1 MLRCRCKRKATEHDA
16 TKRPH
21 KSLKPALAGVICEGF
36 ASPWVCN
43 CGCPWSNHQ
52 QRYAELKVVPLTERL
67 GLPPDATPAKLNFAA
82 DVQPDDMSFLDAGL
96 KRGGFGDQEESQEN
110 VQVAAARVGLK
121 SLKARMTRK

>member
-1 MLRCRCKRKATEHDA
+1 
-16 TKRPH
+16 
-21 KSLKPALAGVICEGF
+21 
-36 ASPWVCN
+36 
-43 CGCPWSNHQ
+43 
-52 QRYAELKVVPLTERL
+52 VVPLTERL
-67 GLPPDATPAKLNFAA
+67 GLPPDVTPAKLNFAA